1 VRARRA
7 GCLPIG
13 SGQRR
18 GAAVHRASSG
28 LVTGMVSVSSLDWA
42 ACRVAQAGRVL
53 AAGGRL
59 VLVDLYAIGYLRVLC
74 TLARCPGGNVR
85 FPDRAEHGIRLLE
98 EDMAMSD
105 RIPAAGDADNQ
116 RGSEPDLSA
125 TDEFAKMRAVM
136 RASEKHREGWMDP
149 ELEVTDADPGPD
161 T

>member
-136 RASEKHREGWMDP
+136 RASEKHREGGVDP
-149 ELEVTDADPGPD
+149 DLEVVDADPGPD